1 MGVVRCR
8 RWEQERKRVV
18 EEIEKKE
25 EEGDGWGL
33 MEKATEQMDK
43 GLDMLKWGLE
53 IQNKA
58 MKVLCQKKKD

>member
-1 MGVVRCR
+1 MGVVGCR

-25 EEGDGWGL
+25 EEGDGWKL
-33 MEKATEQMDK
+33 MEKVTEKMDK

-53 IQNKA
+53 I
-58 MKVLCQKKKD
+58 KKKSNESFV